1 MFRRKLTKNLAYHEI
16 LVPYLNNPAGEAIFG
31 SNKIKEYHEAM
42 KLQNKEVSYARNTEN
57 LD

>member
-16 LVPYLNNPAGEAIFG
+16 LAPYLNNPTGEAIFG

-42 KLQNKEVSYARNTEN
+42 KLQNKEVSYARNT
-57 LD
+57 